1 MIGYAGLPH
10 EMLRSL
16 GLGAI
21 VLAAAT
27 AVWIVIILLG
37 RRGGRR

>member
-1 MIGYAGLPH
+1 MIGYAGLPA

-16 GLGAI
+16 GLGAV

-27 AVWIVIILLG
+27 AVWIIVILIG